1 MGDFPLRTPTHRRFG
16 GPLPRQLPN
25 GTHAHPQSINFYLPY
40 HAVRQDHQVLIFLS
54 EGYPR
59 FAERLHTR
67 YSPIRRSPT
76 PYCYGSLPLD
86 LHVLGLSLA
95 FILSQDQTLHCEK
108 CLFFILFR
116 ELGCQAL
123 RPDCY
128 LAYATLVYR
137 NFLKDLSS
145 RESLETAVPKGHRAL
160 FPIADAK
167 LGVLSELA
175 NYSQKKIQ

>member
-40 HAVRQDHQVLIFLS
+40 HAVRQGHQVLIFLS

-108 CLFFILFR
+108 CFIFYPFQGAWIVKTSLTVT
-116 ELGCQAL
+116 LL
-123 RPDCY
+123 
-128 LAYATLVYR
+128 YATLVYR

-145 RESLETAVPKGHRAL
+145 RESLETAVPKGHR
-160 FPIADAK
+160 P
-167 LGVLSELA
+167 
-175 NYSQKKIQ
+175 